1 MFPSGKSVI
10 EMEPQLDDI
19 LKCPGRGLIV
29 SAVAPPDSEFDFI
42 SRFFCPK
49 YGLNEDPVC
58 GGAHCALAPYWS
70 QKLGKH
76 HLEVNSE
83 DPFKRAEAESL
94 SARKSCYG
102 DGRLCFGIDL
112 ELNFYSAYP
121 NDCEIPF
128 GGVLDSAK
136 DVRFVGVIESTTS
149 SSSQAA
155 ER

>member
-70 QKLGKH
+70 QKLGKFDFVAH
-76 HLEVNSE
+76 AVSL
-83 DPFKRAEAESL
+83 PFFPFESL
-94 SARKSCYG
+94 DETIVVIAYYRIGCVI
-102 DGRLCFGIDL
+102 CF
-112 ELNFYSAYP
+112 A
-121 NDCEIPF
+121 
-128 GGVLDSAK
+128 
-136 DVRFVGVIESTTS
+136 
-149 SSSQAA
+149 QASPRG
-155 ER
+155 EQ